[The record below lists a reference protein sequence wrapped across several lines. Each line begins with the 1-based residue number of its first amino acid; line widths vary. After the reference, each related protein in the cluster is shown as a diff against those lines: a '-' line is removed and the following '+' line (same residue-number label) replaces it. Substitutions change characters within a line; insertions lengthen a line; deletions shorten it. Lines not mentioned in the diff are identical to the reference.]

1 VATVHTTRRLGF
13 LTAAPSARLTWLL
26 PPSLTPAQMA
36 SVHPKSVALRQSIEV
51 PTDRRGK
58 DKSKRRTSLNID
70 DMPDSM
76 VDMDGPLGPVEAAGE
91 LLDNCDGKHNGTD
104 PMITISSTSKLAGQ
118 TVAPFLA
125 KHIPSQYAPLGLG
138 PQPTTSSQKDPNT
151 KYCYRHRPDSKCR
164 RTADEPTME
173 NLQRVCCKD

>member
-1 VATVHTTRRLGF
+1 LGF

-51 PTDRRGK
+51 PTYRRGK
-58 DKSKRRTSLNID
+58 DKSKRRASLTID
-70 DMPDSM
+70 DMSDSM
-76 VDMDGPLGPVEAAGE
+76 VDMDGTVGPVEAGE

-104 PMITISSTSKLAGQ
+104 PTITISSTSKLAGQ